1 MTARWS
7 QKKSVRQRFVLTL
20 AEHQG
25 WTCPICG
32 RALEQPSRRGQQTG
46 LSIDHVWP
54 RLGSEGRTGLY
65 GNALAT
71 HAICNN
77 AKGAR
82 VPTGC
87 EIIWLT
93 FVNAKMDLEPHPR
106 TWHTLGRTPT
116 LADLWPA

>member
-71 HAICNN
+71 HA
-77 AKGAR
+77 
-82 VPTGC
+82 
-87 EIIWLT
+87 
-93 FVNAKMDLEPHPR
+93 KMDLEPHPR
-106 TWHTLGRTPT
+106 TWHTLGRTPA